1 MKLILKKSKYL
12 ILLIMIVSSLLY
24 NFSYANTYSNNSIEI
39 EVSPVRRSYDY
50 GDNVGID
57 INITNKNRYA
67 KLYYKIK
74 EVYSGGGFI
83 PLNLDETEHI
93 IDPFGTKELEVS
105 LRDFFYRE
113 YEDRTIDTHITFNND
128 ASSGISNNNNAN
140 SGINKNDNASSG
152 ISKNNN
158 ARSGINIDNDA
169 SSGISKSDNASSG
182 ISKNNNYQNPNN
194 SQVADSGISKNN
206 SATSG
211 ISKNNNYQN
220 PNNSQ
225 VADSGI
231 SKNNNATSGIEKDN
245 DANSGI
251 RKSNGYNSPNNVDKA
266 GSGIRKNNN
275 YYNRKHTYTIG
286 GHAYEL
292 TEAEYD
298 EYTRYRNEKVVG
310 EKLGT
315 SPNERSE
322 QEQLEQVKSE
332 INATLLIIIVIVI
345 IALALILFIWF
356 IIKSKS
362 KGGYPGLS
370 KFTFFSILLIT
381 ILFVNILFNVTNKEN
396 VYAADIYQE
405 NVPYNKTITTQVN
418 YANFTCTFRVTVEY
432 YFVNTIA
439 PITDLEL
446 DTDSDTLPDYLEV
459 LYLTD
464 LSNEDTDGDGLPD
477 GIEVYRTYTDP
488 LRVDT
493 DNNGINDEDEDYD
506 KDKLTNIEEKNHGTD
521 YDNADTD
528 FDNLS
533 DYDEIN
539 GVKTKDGRH
548 TYITDPLSD
557 DTDSDGLRDDTEL
570 KLNLNP
576 TNPSDA
582 NTKVNQKSDNSSIPR
597 NLGQDSPVP
606 LLFYGELVGDI
617 DEKVRVRLG
626 TDNFF
631 DELDSKVGNPI
642 SIKTDYS
649 GNDGLKIE
657 FDITKYASIKDRLQ
671 LCRYEDGELIPVEHT
686 YVSGNKLLG
695 DVYSGEYVLIDS
707 KRYTN
712 ALKIYIN

>member
-1 MKLILKKSKYL
+1 MINTLSFRKLIT
-12 ILLIMIVSSLLY
+12 IMLLIAMSISMLVNIL
-24 NFSYANTYSNNSIEI
+24 YANTYSNNSIEI
-39 EVSPVRRSYDY
+39 EVSPQRRSYDY

-57 INITNKNRYA
+57 IGITNKNRYA
-67 KLYYKIK
+67 KLHYKIL
-74 EVYSGGGFI
+74 EVYSGGGFV
-83 PLNLDETEHI
+83 PLNLNTEETVV
-93 IDPFGTKELEVS
+93 DAFGNSEVEVN

-113 YEDRTIDTHITFNND
+113 QEDRSIDTHITFNNEYT
-128 ASSGISNNNNAN
+128 S
-140 SGINKNDNASSG
+140 
-152 ISKNNN
+152 
-158 ARSGINIDNDA
+158 
-169 SSGISKSDNASSG
+169 
-182 ISKNNNYQNPNN
+182 PNN
-194 SQVADSGISKNN
+194 SQS
-206 SATSG
+206 
-211 ISKNNNYQN
+211 
-220 PNNSQ
+220 
-225 VADSGI
+225 
-231 SKNNNATSGIEKDN
+231 
-245 DANSGI
+245 
-251 RKSNGYNSPNNVDKA
+251 A
-266 GSGIRKNNN
+266 GSGISESNG
-275 YYNRKHTYTIG
+275 YYHRKHTYTIG

-298 EYTRYRNEKVVG
+298 EFTRYRNEKMVG
-310 EKLGT
+310 EKLGI
-315 SPNERSE
+315 NQVEKSE
-322 QEQLEQVKSE
+322 QEQLETVKGQ
-332 INATLLIIIVIVI
+332 INATLLIIVIVLIIVI
-345 IALALILFIWF
+345 ALILFIWF
-356 IIKSKS
+356 IMKSKS
-362 KGGYPGLS
+362 KGGYNGMAPFMSLLIII
-370 KFTFFSILLIT
+370 SILISN
-381 ILFVNILFNVTNKEN
+381 IIFVRIKT
-396 VYAADIYQE
+396 YAADIYQE
-405 NVPYNKTITTQVN
+405 NTKYNKSITTQVN
-418 YANFTCTFRVTVEY
+418 YSNFTCTFRVTVEY
-432 YFVNTIA
+432 YFVNTIE

-464 LSNEDTDGDGLPD
+464 LSNEDTDNDGLHD
-477 GIEVYRTYTDP
+477 GVEVYRTYTDP
-488 LRVDT
+488 LRIDT
-493 DNNGINDEDEDYD
+493 DNNGVNDGDEDYD

-521 YDNADTD
+521 YDNIDTD
-528 FDNLS
+528 FDSLS

-582 NTKVNQKSDNSSIPR
+582 HTKVNQEISTSSVLPKSLRIE
-597 NLGQDSPVP
+597 SPTP
-606 LLFYGELVGDI
+606 ISFKGELIGDI
-617 DEKVRVRLG
+617 DEKVKVRLG

>member
-1 MKLILKKSKYL
+1 MKLVLKKSKYL
-12 ILLIMIVSSLLY
+12 LLLIMIVSSLLY

-50 GDNVGID
+50 GDNIGID

-67 KLYYKIK
+67 KLHFKIL

-83 PLNLDETEHI
+83 PLNLDEREFI
-93 IDPFGTKELEVS
+93 IDSLGTNELEVS

-113 YEDRTIDTHITFNND
+113 QENRTIDTHITFNND
-128 ASSGISNNNNAN
+128 ASSE
-140 SGINKNDNASSG
+140 
-152 ISKNNN
+152 
-158 ARSGINIDNDA
+158 
-169 SSGISKSDNASSG
+169 
-182 ISKNNNYQNPNN
+182 ISKNNNYQRPNN
-194 SQVADSGISKNN
+194 SQVADSGISKSN
-206 SATSG
+206 S
-211 ISKNNNYQN
+211 
-220 PNNSQ
+220 
-225 VADSGI
+225 
-231 SKNNNATSGIEKDN
+231 
-245 DANSGI
+245 
-251 RKSNGYNSPNNVDKA
+251 
-266 GSGIRKNNN
+266 
-275 YYNRKHTYTIG
+275 YYHRKHTYTIG

-315 SPNERSE
+315 TPFEKSE
-322 QEQLEQVKSE
+322 QEKLEAVKGK

-362 KGGYPGLS
+362 KGGYSGLS
-370 KFTFFSILLIT
+370 KCTFFLVV
-381 ILFVNILFNVTNKEN
+381 ILFISIFGYKI
-396 VYAADIYQE
+396 YAADIYQE

-432 YFVNTIA
+432 YFVNTIV

-464 LSNEDTDGDGLPD
+464 LNNEDTDGDGLPD
-477 GIEVYRTYTDP
+477 GEEVYRTYTDP
-488 LRVDT
+488 LRIDT
-493 DNNGINDEDEDYD
+493 DNNGVNDGDEDYD

-548 TYITDPLSD
+548 TYITNPLSD

-576 TNPSDA
+576 LNPSDA

-606 LLFYGELVGDI
+606 LLFYGELIGDI

-631 DELDSKVGNPI
+631 DELDSKIGNPI

>member
-1 MKLILKKSKYL
+1 MGDSKIGKIISLVLFSMMSIFVLI
-12 ILLIMIVSSLLY
+12 

-50 GDNVGID
+50 GDNIGID

-67 KLYYKIK
+67 KLHYKIK
-74 EVYSGGGFI
+74 EIYSGGGFI
-83 PLNLDETEHI
+83 PLNLDDTEHT
-93 IDPFGTKELEVS
+93 IDPFGTNELEVS

-113 YEDRTIDTHITFNND
+113 QEDRTIDTHITFNND
-128 ASSGISNNNNAN
+128 ATT
-140 SGINKNDNASSG
+140 
-152 ISKNNN
+152 
-158 ARSGINIDNDA
+158 GINIDNDA
-169 SSGISKSDNASSG
+169 SSRIT
-182 ISKNNNYQNPNN
+182 KNNNYHSPNN
-194 SQVADSGISKNN
+194 SQIAN
-206 SATSG
+206 
-211 ISKNNNYQN
+211 
-220 PNNSQ
+220 
-225 VADSGI
+225 SGI

-245 DANSGI
+245 DATSGI
-251 RKSNGYNSPNNVDKA
+251 RKNNGYNSPNNVDKA
-266 GSGIRKNNN
+266 GSGISKNNS
-275 YYNRKHTYTIG
+275 YYHRKHTYTIG

-315 SPNERSE
+315 TPFEKSE
-322 QEQLEQVKSE
+322 QEKLEQVKTQ
-332 INATLLIIIVIVI
+332 INATLLIIVVILI

-370 KFTFFSILLIT
+370 KFTFFLVV
-381 ILFVNILFNVTNKEN
+381 ILFISNFGYKI
-396 VYAADIYQE
+396 YAADIYQE
-405 NVPYNKTITTQVN
+405 NVSYNKTITTQVN
-418 YANFTCTFRVTVEY
+418 YASFTCTFRVTVEY

-446 DTDSDTLPDYLEV
+446 DTDRDTLPDYLEV

-464 LSNEDTDGDGLPD
+464 LNNEDTDGDGLSD
-477 GIEVYRTYTDP
+477 GVEVYRTYTDP
-488 LRVDT
+488 IRIDT
-493 DNNGINDEDEDYD
+493 DNNGVNDGDEDYD

-521 YDNADTD
+521 YDNIDTD
-528 FDNLS
+528 FDSLS

-539 GVKTKDGRH
+539 GVKSKDGTR
-548 TYITDPLSD
+548 TYILDPLSD
-557 DTDSDGLRDDTEL
+557 DTDGDGLRDDTEL

-582 NTKVNQKSDNSSIPR
+582 HTKVNQEISTSSVLPKSLTIE
-597 NLGQDSPVP
+597 SPTP
-606 LLFYGELVGDI
+606 ISFKGELVGDI
-617 DEKVRVRLG
+617 DEKVKVRLG

-631 DELDSKVGNPI
+631 DELDSKIGNPI

-671 LCRYEDGELIPVEHT
+671 LCRYEEGELIPVEHT

-712 ALKIYIN
+712 TLKIYIN